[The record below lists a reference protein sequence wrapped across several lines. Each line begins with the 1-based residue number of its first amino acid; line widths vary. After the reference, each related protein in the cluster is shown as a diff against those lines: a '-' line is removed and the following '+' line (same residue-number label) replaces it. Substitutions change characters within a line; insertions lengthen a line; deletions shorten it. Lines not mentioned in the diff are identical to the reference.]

1 MLNREEFSS
10 VTKRAIRLGGH
21 SMLVRSG
28 ILTSADGEAVA
39 VENATAGSG
48 IVLVCEHASSL
59 LPVSAGDLGLSA
71 EALRSHIAWDPGALA
86 VARLLA
92 AKLDG
97 TLIHQRFSR
106 LIYDCNRPPE
116 SPAAMPEKSE
126 IYDVPGNRD
135 LAPADRYARTAALY
149 VPFHDRV
156 TREIERVVERGVRP
170 VVVTVHSFTPVY
182 FGKVRDVEIGI
193 LHDTDTRLADAMLEF
208 ANGGSYRVERNSP
221 YGPEDGVTH
230 SLRLHAI
237 PYGHPNVMIE
247 VRNDLIS
254 DSAGQEIMADYLAA
268 VIAKAVAAVG
278 DA

>member
-1 MLNREEFSS
+1 
-10 VTKRAIRLGGH
+10 
-21 SMLVRSG
+21 MLVRSG
-28 ILTSADGEAVA
+28 ILTSADGEAVV
-39 VENATAGSG
+39 VENATADSG
-48 IVLVCEHASSL
+48 VVLVCEHASFV
-59 LPVSAGDLGLSA
+59 LPASAGNLGLSG
-71 EALRSHIAWDPGALA
+71 EALSSHIAWDPGALA

-92 AKLDG
+92 GKLDG
-97 TLIHQRFSR
+97 ALIHQRFSR

-126 IYDVPGNRD
+126 IYEIPGNRE
-135 LAPADRYARTAALY
+135 LSPAERYARTAALY

-156 TREIERVVERGVRP
+156 TEEIVRLRSRGRRP
-170 VVVTVHSFTPVY
+170 VIVTVHSFTPVY

-193 LHDTDTRLADAMLEF
+193 LHDVDSRLADAMLH
-208 ANGGSYRVERNSP
+208 AAHGGPYRVERNSP

-254 DSAGQEIMADYLAA
+254 DSVGQEIMADYLAA